1 MRFTG
6 SSCSGYLEPIRWPE
20 MISLLEIRELERRV
34 AAAALEQLR
43 RYKDAKAGRAGEQRS
58 KRHVQFGCDHESVAE
73 VAGEFA

>member
-1 MRFTG
+1 
-6 SSCSGYLEPIRWPE
+6 